1 MSKKVNSRGQSFT
14 LCQMINVSNSVLSK
28 EIKKE
33 FIAMDFHTHTDEMYS
48 SVKELLKE
56 EPEAKTI
63 YVRPAGYEFS
73 VDVDVTKLVEL

>member
-1 MSKKVNSRGQSFT
+1 MSKKVSSRGQLFT
-14 LCQMINVSNSVLSK
+14 LHQVMNVSNSMLRK
-28 EIKKE
+28 EIKTE
-33 FIAMDFHTHTDEMYS
+33 FTAMDFHTHTDKMYS

-73 VDVDVTKLVEL
+73 VDVWVTKLVE